1 MFLPE
6 LQLIRTMRWV
16 LFLLPLWQAWAQDP
30 AIARALDY
38 LSREVPA
45 WKKKNGCFSCHNN
58 GDAAR
63 ALMAGGKPEALT
75 ETLTWLASPT
85 QWDHQQADAEF
96 RDKDLARIQF
106 AFALTEA
113 VERNLISRSPALTEA
128 ARRLA
133 EMQTANGSWSIDKD
147 AGVGSPA
154 TYGSA
159 LATYAAIRTLRA
171 AGTHPDSVG
180 RAETWLASLKTATTP
195 DLAAKT
201 LATKDRDT
209 AARLLTMQNPDGGWG
224 PYKSTPSETFDTAIA
239 VLALRPLHL
248 PVDRAIAWLK
258 KNQLP
263 DGGWEGTTRP
273 SGSISYAQHM
283 STTGW
288 ATLALLQQQP

>member
-16 LFLLPLWQAWAQDP
+16 LFFIPLLQAWPQDP

-45 WKKKNGCFSCHNN
+45 WKKQNGCFSCHNN

-63 ALMAGGKPEALT
+63 ALMAGGKHDALT
-75 ETLTWLASPT
+75 ETLTWLAAPS

-106 AFALTEA
+106 AFALAEA
-113 VERNLISRSPALTEA
+113 VERNLIPRTPALTEA

-171 AGTHPDSVG
+171 SGTHPASVQ
-180 RAETWLASLKTATTP
+180 RAEAWLAALRSPNTP
-195 DLAAKT
+195 DLAAKI
-201 LATKDRDT
+201 LATKDRET
-209 AARLLTMQNPDGGWG
+209 VAKLLAMQNPDGGWG

-239 VLALRPLHL
+239 ALALQKLNL
-248 PVDRAIAWLK
+248 PVPRAIAWLK

-288 ATLALLQQQP
+288 ATLALLQAQP

>member
-1 MFLPE
+1 M
-6 LQLIRTMRWV
+6 
-16 LFLLPLWQAWAQDP
+16 ACAQDP
-30 AIARALDY
+30 AITRALDY
-38 LSREVPA
+38 LTREVPE

-63 ALMAGGKPEALT
+63 ALMAAGRREPLL
-75 ETLTWLASPT
+75 ETLAWLQTPS

-106 AFALTEA
+106 AFALTESI
-113 VERNLISRSPALTEA
+113 ERGIQPRGPALEQA
-128 ARRLA
+128 AKQLVA
-133 EMQTANGSWSIDKD
+133 IQTSDGSWAIDKE
-147 AGVGSPA
+147 ANVGSPA

-171 AGTHPDSVG
+171 AATHPQAER
-180 RAETWLASLKTATTP
+180 RASAWLAALKASATP
-195 DLAAKT
+195 DLAAKILAAKDT
-201 LATKDRDT
+201 DAATKLQ
-209 AARLLTMQNPDGGWG
+209 AMQNADGGWG
-224 PYKSTPSETFDTAIA
+224 PYRASPSEVFDTAIA
-239 VLALRPLHL
+239 ILALHPLGHRQT
-248 PVDRAIAWLK
+248 VERAIDWLR

-288 ATLALLQQQP
+288 ATLALLSAQP